1 MQQTQAQQFAATY
14 AADLAARMLRTIKL
28 VRLAATA
35 IMVIAMTVSY
45 AHQAHYLQGLGAQLY
60 AAWSIPGA
68 LDCLTFICVKVLGTT
83 AVVSTARRTAG
94 WVLSFPVVVSGAINF
109 IAPGALI
116 VKLVFVAVVLLIPA
130 AEVVAS
136 RIKPDF
142 NAMDTMERALATAT
156 VDEAERERR
165 SAIALK
171 AAATRRRNAARRP
184 RRGKPVSAPVSPGYG
199 PVSAPSAEEIATIAE

>member
-1 MQQTQAQQFAATY
+1 MQTQAQQFAAAY
-14 AADLAARMLRTIKL
+14 AADLAARMLRAIKM
-28 VRLAATA
+28 VRMAATA

-83 AVVSTARRTAG
+83 AVISSARRTAG
-94 WVLSFPVVVSGAINF
+94 WVLAFPVVVSGAINF

-142 NAMDTMERALATAT
+142 AAMDAMERAVTPVGADP
-156 VDEAERERR
+156 VDREKR
-165 SAIALK
+165 SA
-171 AAATRRRNAARRP
+171 AARKGAETRRRNAARRK
-184 RRGKPVSAPVSPGYG
+184 RKPVSAPVSPGYG
-199 PVSAPSAEEIATIAE
+199 PVEAPSAETVATIVG

>member
-1 MQQTQAQQFAATY
+1 MNTQAQQFAAAY

-28 VRLAATA
+28 VRMAATA

-83 AVVSTARRTAG
+83 AVVTPARRTAG
-94 WVLSFPVVVSGAINF
+94 WVLAFPVVVSGAINF

-142 NAMDTMERALATAT
+142 TAMDAMERAVAPVSADPAVTAK
-156 VDEAERERR
+156 R
-165 SAIALK
+165 SA
-171 AAATRRRNAARRP
+171 AARKGAETRRRNAARRK
-184 RRGKPVSAPVSPGYG
+184 RKPVSAPVSPGYA
-199 PVSAPSAEEIATIAE
+199 PVDAPSAEMVAEIVR